1 MRLNRVI
8 CSLVLIAA
16 MLSVPIPVH
25 SVSDEDDCPGPGSW
39 TLMDTGCVGSCYVFL
54 KYRDDRY
61 SGYDA
66 MGMFHSWV
74 TCNRGCACF
83 VW

>member
-25 SVSDEDDCPGPGSW
+25 TNDGDCPGPGSW
-39 TLMDTGCVGSCYVFL
+39 TLMDTGCVGSCYWFF
-54 KYRDDRY
+54 KYREDRY
-61 SGYDA
+61 AGYDA